1 MIISVENNL
10 ADLNTTQFSYLST
23 NVSSGGTTLPVKN
36 INSFNES
43 WAIQLGKTGE
53 AKSEILVISGVP
65 SGTALNTTGTL
76 RFDHSLDT
84 PVIQIHYDNIIFER
98 STSGTAGTATA
109 IGTQAITPNS
119 LYTEYNDSSGSASYA
134 YKTKYYNS
142 VTAEVTTE
150 SDWFV
155 PGGPSF
161 YSLQSMRTRVK
172 NSLHNSNF
180 IKNDDVIN
188 DWINEWLEV
197 MTNSA
202 IKVNQGYSIGTT
214 SVAFGTAG
222 LGTITAA
229 DFKQVNKLEFTFDSG
244 ATYALSHEIPYNRFS
259 DVETFSSVY
268 PVHYWLGDTV
278 FGVLPHGNSGT
289 ARIAYSKL
297 ATRLVDDGD
306 ELPLS
311 LRSYTTSCVEYTL
324 YKAFDQDLK
333 RDYADDHWNKFKEAQ
348 NAFISEIT
356 PRDQTGIKTIT
367 FSDTLYGGQ
376 DTIDIISDFI
386 V

>member
-1 MIISVENNL
+1 MIISVSNDL
-10 ADLNTTQFSYLST
+10 ADLNTSQYTYLST
-23 NVSSGGTTLPVKN
+23 NVTAGGTTLPVKN

-53 AKSEILVISGVP
+53 SKSEILIISGTP
-65 SGTALNTTGTL
+65 SGTVLNTTGTL

-84 PVIQIHYDNIIFER
+84 PVIQIHYNSIIFER
-98 STSGTAGTATA
+98 STSGTSGTATA

-119 LYTEYNDSSGSASYA
+119 LFTEYNDASGSSSYA
-134 YKTKYYNS
+134 YKTKYYNTQS
-142 VTAEVTTE
+142 SDVTVE

-155 PGGPSF
+155 PNGPTF
-161 YSLQSMRTRVK
+161 YSLQSMRQRMK
-172 NSLHNSNF
+172 DALHSANF
-180 IKNDDVIN
+180 LKSDEVIS
-188 DWINEWLEV
+188 DWINEWLEI
-197 MTNSA
+197 MNNSA
-202 IKVNQGYSIGTT
+202 IKVNQGYSMGTT
-214 SVAFGTAG
+214 SVSFGTSG
-222 LGTITAA
+222 LGTVTLS
-229 DFKQVNKLEFTFDSG
+229 DFKQINKLEVTFDSG

-268 PVHYWLGDTV
+268 PVHYWLGDNV
-278 FGVLPHGNSGT
+278 FGILPKGNAGT

-297 ATRLVDDGD
+297 ATRLIDDAD

-311 LRSYTTSCVEYTL
+311 LRSYTTSCVEYCL
-324 YKAFDQDLK
+324 YKAFDNDLK
-333 RDYADDHWNKFKEAQ
+333 RDFADDHYSKFKQ
-348 NAFISEIT
+348 QQSDFIAEIT